1 VKRVLKREE
10 FKVSGAA
17 APPCWAG
24 SHHAGVLEFV
34 GEDDVFLQSFSL
46 FSAC

>member
-1 VKRVLKREE
+1 VEKVLKKVK

-24 SHHAGVLEFV
+24 SHHAGVPELV

-46 FSAC
+46 FFTC